1 MKIEDLKA
9 KTPKQGGTSWCDH
22 TKGTINVVAAACDL
36 LLNAKRVEE
45 ELPGICEQ
53 SMYSGGFHDLY
64 KVTDYLQKYYNEK
77 LKSNQ
82 FNDDLYD
89 EDGSDPVFSK
99 GKAFPHNIGS
109 WAFLRNC
116 TSLGETN
123 RNDCVHSGVL
133 YHHVVDGEIG
143 KLYGNPSTIVNSMSE
158 DDFNKMCEAFK
169 FVCDYI
175 QETYGVSEIC
185 GRKVELMEVD
195 STVDD
200 EDIYPLMKKYTSG
213 RTGSSIQSEL
223 DKFARHFIVRS
234 MTVFADRLVSSMTD
248 NTGDFASN
256 NRQLIDELIFS
267 LTNMNSRFNFITPD
281 FLESVGYNR
290 ERIDKQFEY
299 VRQLMTCKN
308 SILSANA
315 GLGKTLIG
323 LIYSILLGKKTIWV
337 VPTNA
342 PAYSTW
348 LSINKELSIMGMD
361 KDVTTALYYAGDY
374 VSGNEDADILVTNI
388 DTFLGYMI
396 KNNVASK
403 LATLFGSTIVFDE
416 FHELINNSK
425 PLFAAFVGTAYTLMR
440 YTKANVLCMSATAHR
455 LDEHFWNTRGE
466 DGFIKF
472 VKADI
477 YGKDIPLRFNLKTYS
492 NGICGLNISAKDSI
506 VIAETKRDA
515 IDFGVEN
522 EDKDYYYLH
531 ANFPDT
537 WRDERLKYVLDN
549 YGKKSTIK
557 SRSELIGTSMLGY
570 ALDITT
576 TNMYDFTTSP
586 DTTIQRG
593 GGRVAR
599 FGIEGDEIPSYT
611 LCVDGSKGRHLL
623 IEDTFNWGLWQEWCD
638 CMKEYSGQII
648 TRGKLYEIYDKFIED
663 RKEKYSKMFYDK
675 FNKSSESLT
684 NMKPYRAMRRVDD
697 DKKSLP
703 AGKLTYRGDNS
714 SIYVV
719 AMTNDGDYS
728 EPVVVDSKVIYEKD
742 NEHNS
747 QVRKAQF
754 KYFVERIGKDNLRNW
769 YGIEKP
775 EERTKFKQSFDTAKF
790 DVARHRESPL
800 LLVNARFSPKV
811 GLIMDYT
818 KDDSDIDGDY

>member
-9 KTPKQGGTSWCDH
+9 KTPQQGGASWCDH
-22 TKGTINVVAAACDL
+22 TIGTINVIAAVCNL
-36 LLNAKRVEE
+36 LLNTKRVEE
-45 ELPGICEQ
+45 ELPGVREQ

-64 KVTDYLQKYYNEK
+64 KVTEHLQRYYNEE

-82 FNDDLYD
+82 FDDELSE

-109 WAFLRNC
+109 WAFLRNS

-133 YHHVVDGEIG
+133 YHHVVDGEISR
-143 KLYGNPSTIVNSMSE
+143 LYGNCSTIVNSMSDE
-158 DDFNKMCEAFK
+158 DFNRMCEAFK

-175 QETYGVSEIC
+175 QKTYSISEIN
-185 GRKVELMEVD
+185 GKKVELMEND
-195 STVDD
+195 SKV
-200 EDIYPLMKKYTSG
+200 EEESIYPLMKKYTSG
-213 RTGSSIQSEL
+213 RTGPSIHSEL

-234 MTVFADRLVSSMTD
+234 LTVFADRLVSSMNN
-248 NTGDFASN
+248 NTEDFASN
-256 NRQLIDELIFS
+256 NRKLIDEVIYS
-267 LTNMNSRFNFITPD
+267 LTNMTSRFNFITPD
-281 FLESVGYNR
+281 FLESVGYDR
-290 ERIDKQFEY
+290 ERVDKQFEY
-299 VRQLMTCKN
+299 VRELMSCKN

-323 LIYSILLGKKTIWV
+323 LIYSIMLGKKTIWV

-348 LSINKELSIMGMD
+348 LSINKELRVMGMEG
-361 KDVTTALYYAGDY
+361 KVTTALYYSGDY
-374 VSGNEDADILVTNI
+374 VSGNADADILVTNI

-403 LATLFGSTIVFDE
+403 LATLFASTIIFDE
-416 FHELINNSK
+416 FHELINNNK
-425 PLFAAFVGTAYTLMR
+425 PMFAAFIGTAYTLMR

-455 LDEHFWNTRGE
+455 LDEHFWNTKGE
-466 DGFIKF
+466 DDFIKF

-477 YGKDIPLRFNLKTYS
+477 YGKNIPIRFNLRTYS
-492 NGICGLNISAKDSI
+492 NGIGSLAISARDSI

-515 IDFGVEN
+515 IEFGVKN
-522 EDKDYYYLH
+522 EDMDYYYLH

-537 WRDERLKYVLDN
+537 WRDEKLNYVLDT
-549 YGKKSTIK
+549 YGKKSTIQ
-557 SRSELIGTSMLGY
+557 SRSELVGTSMLGY

-599 FGIEGDEIPSYT
+599 FGIEGDEIPAYT
-611 LCVDGSKGRHLL
+611 LCVDESKRHHKL
-623 IEDTFNWGLWQEWCD
+623 IEDTYNWGLWKEWCE

-648 TRGKLYEIYDKFIED
+648 TRGKLYEIYDKFIEE

-684 NMKPYRAMRRVDD
+684 NMKPYRVMKHMDEE
-697 DKKSLP
+697 KKSLP
-703 AGKLTYRGDNS
+703 AGKLTYRGNNTS
-714 SIYVV
+714 MYVV
-719 AMTNDGDYS
+719 AATDSGGYS
-728 EPVVVDSKVIYEKD
+728 EPIIVDSKVIHDKD
-742 NEHNS
+742 NEHNYHT
-747 QVRKAQF
+747 RKAQY
-754 KYFVERIGKDNLRNW
+754 KYFVEMIGKDKLRAW
-769 YGIEKP
+769 YGIEAP
-775 EERTKFKQSFDTAKF
+775 EKRTKSKQDFDTAKL
-790 DVARHRESPL
+790 DVARHRETPL
-800 LLVNARFSPKV
+800 LLVNARFSPKI

-818 KDDSDIDGDY
+818 NEDSDIDDDY